1 MELGGLHHVTA
12 VTAQAS
18 ENVAFYTEV
27 LGLRLVKK
35 TVNQDDTSAYHLFY
49 ADGEGSPGTEL
60 TFFDW
65 SDMPPHVPGRGM
77 ISSTAFRAPDGDSL
91 EWWKERFDE
100 FGVGHEGVEH
110 GDGRSTLRFTDP
122 EGQRL
127 ELIHDEAD
135 GVSEGTPWQRIPV
148 PQERGIRGL
157 DSVELSL
164 ESVSPTDA
172 VLTQIMGFRKSEE
185 YGEEGNKSAVFEV
198 GPGGPGARV
207 RLVERP
213 DLPPPVMIGAGGVHH
228 VAFRTPNEEEHAE
241 WIERVQRAGLPNSG
255 LVDRFYFKS
264 LYFREPGG
272 VLFEI
277 ATEGPGFTV
286 DEDPESLGE
295 GLSLPP
301 FLEDQREQ
309 IEQELKPIRPTGG
322 ISR

>member
-49 ADGEGSPGTEL
+49 ADRMGSPGTEL

-65 SDMPPHVPGRGM
+65 ADMPPHVPGRGM
-77 ISSTAFRAPDGDSL
+77 ISSTAFRAPDAEAL
-91 EWWKERFDE
+91 QWWKSRFE
-100 FGVGHEGVEH
+100 ELGVDHEDIEH
-110 GDGRSTLRFTDP
+110 SSGRSTLRFTDP
-122 EGQRL
+122 EGQKL
-127 ELIHDEAD
+127 EIIHDETE
-135 GVSEGTPWQRIPV
+135 GVPEGAPWERSPV
-148 PQERGIRGL
+148 PQEKGIRGL

-172 VLTQIMGFRKSEE
+172 VLTQVMGFRKSEE

-213 DLPPPVMIGAGGVHH
+213 DLPPPVMVGAGGVHH

-241 WIERVQRAGLPNSG
+241 WIDLVQRAGLPNSG

-277 ATEGPGFTV
+277 ATEVPGFTV
-286 DEDPESLGE
+286 DEDLESLGE

-301 FLEDQREQ
+301 FLEGQRDQ
-309 IEQELKPIRPTGG
+309 IEKGLKPIRPAGG
-322 ISR
+322 VSQ